1 MNIPARDGHRPWLP
15 GAVLLVAAAVAA
27 GLTGLAFGIRAW
39 PAYAGLAALV
49 LLAMGAI
56 ERLWT
61 ARQAPPPPKARS
73 RMKVIRGG
81 KAEYDLAADETTNNQ
96 RYLM

>member
-1 MNIPARDGHRPWLP
+1 MTTPARGSRSWVP
-15 GAVLLVAAAVAA
+15 GAALLVAAAIAA
-27 GLTGLAFGIRAW
+27 GL
-39 PAYAGLAALV
+39 AGLALGIRTLPPYLGLAAFV

-61 ARQAPPPPKARS
+61 SRQAPPPPRS
-73 RMKVIRGG
+73 RGKLKVIRGG
-81 KAEYDLAADETTNNQ
+81 KAEYDLESDETTNNQ

>member
-1 MNIPARDGHRPWLP
+1 MTTHVRDGYRSWLP
-15 GAVLLVAAAVAA
+15 GAVLLAAAAIAA
-27 GLTGLAFGIRAW
+27 GLAGLAFGIRAW
-39 PAYAGLAALV
+39 QTYAGLAALV

-61 ARQAPPPPKARS
+61 ARQAPAQPKTRARL
-73 RMKVIRGG
+73 KVIRGG
-81 KAEYDLAADETTNNQ
+81 KAEYDLAADESTNNQ